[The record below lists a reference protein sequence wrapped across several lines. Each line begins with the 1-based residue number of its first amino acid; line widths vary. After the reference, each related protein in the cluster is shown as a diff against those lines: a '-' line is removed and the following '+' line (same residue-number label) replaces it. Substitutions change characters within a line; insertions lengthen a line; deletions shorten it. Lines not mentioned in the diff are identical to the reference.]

1 MLIFR
6 ILNFLRGYVVI
17 KILGSNYEK
26 TLNLLSRRNIS
37 IWDVEKKDD
46 YLSFKLAYDD
56 YRKNTELF
64 EENKMQLTK
73 KTGIAFKLHKI
84 KSRKGFLLGAFILI
98 VCLYVYSTLIWSIEL
113 VGGNEKIK
121 KEIKETLSSN
131 EIKLPTNEN
140 YINEKHIE
148 TILYKNFK
156 NFNFVEAYIEGSK
169 LIIFIKEK
177 NPFPEQIIDK
187 SPTSIIS
194 TKNAVINKVIAK
206 SGQPVI
212 QEGDVVYE
220 GQTLVMGIIK
230 NKNLEEYTMV
240 PSIGKVY
247 GKTYYSF
254 QFKEEKQRDI
264 AMSTNKKENLY
275 YLKINDKKLKIIGDT
290 NRFKNYNCKVNAINI
305 PIISNFT
312 DISLEKNIYYEEK
325 YEKVKIDENTAQNKM
340 KINVFDDL
348 KSMCSP
354 DSRVITSSL
363 NFTEDEKYYYL
374 NAQIEVIEDI
384 GKEIKI
390 YPSALPKIEDI
401 KEE

>member
-6 ILNFLRGYVVI
+6 LLNYLRGYVVI
-17 KILGSNYEK
+17 KISGSNYEK

-56 YRKNTELF
+56 YSKNTDLF

-73 KTGIAFKLHKI
+73 TTGIAFKLHKI

-98 VCLYVYSTLIWSIEL
+98 LCLYVYSTLIWSIEL
-113 VGGNEKIK
+113 VGGNEKLK
-121 KEIKETLSSN
+121 NEIKEALSSY
-131 EIKLPTNEN
+131 EVKLPTNEN
-140 YINEKHIE
+140 NINEKHIE

-177 NPFPEQIIDK
+177 NPNPEQVIDK

-212 QEGDVVYE
+212 KEGDVVYE

-240 PSIGKVY
+240 PSIGTVY

-254 QFKEEKQRDI
+254 QFKEEKQKDI
-264 AMSTNKKENLY
+264 AISTNKKENLY
-275 YLKINDKKLKIIGDT
+275 YLKINDKKMKIIGDT
-290 NRFKNYNCKVNAINI
+290 NRFKNYNCKISAINI
-305 PIISNFT
+305 PLISNFT
-312 DISLEKNIYYEEK
+312 DISLEKNIYYEEQ

>member
-6 ILNFLRGYVVI
+6 LLNYLRGYVVI
-17 KILGSNYEK
+17 KISGSNYEK
-26 TLNLLSRRNIS
+26 TLNLLSRRNIR

-56 YRKNTELF
+56 YSKNTDLF

-73 KTGIAFKLHKI
+73 TTGIAFKLHKI

-113 VGGNEKIK
+113 VCGNEKLK
-121 KEIKETLSSN
+121 KEIKEALSSY

-140 YINEKHIE
+140 HINEKHIE

-156 NFNFVEAYIEGSK
+156 NFNFVEAYVEGTK

-177 NPFPEQIIDK
+177 NPNPEQVIDK

-206 SGQPVI
+206 SGQSVI
-212 QEGDVVYE
+212 KEGDVVYE

-240 PSIGKVY
+240 PSIGTVY

-264 AMSTNKKENLY
+264 AISTNKKENLY
-275 YLKINDKKLKIIGDT
+275 YLKINDRKMKIIGDT
-290 NRFKNYNCKVNAINI
+290 NRFKNYNCKISAINI
-305 PIISNFT
+305 PLISNFT
-312 DISLEKNIYYEEK
+312 DISLEKNIYYEQQ
-325 YEKVKIDENTAQNKM
+325 YEKVKIDEKTAQNKM

>member
-6 ILNFLRGYVVI
+6 LLNYLRGYVVI
-17 KILGSNYEK
+17 KISGSNYEK

-56 YRKNTELF
+56 YSKNTDLF

-73 KTGIAFKLHKI
+73 TTGIAFKLHKI

-113 VGGNEKIK
+113 VGGNEKLK
-121 KEIKETLSSN
+121 KEIKEALSSY

-140 YINEKHIE
+140 HINEKHIE

-156 NFNFVEAYIEGSK
+156 NFNFVEAYVEGTK

-177 NPFPEQIIDK
+177 NPNPEQVIDK

-206 SGQPVI
+206 SGQSVI
-212 QEGDVVYE
+212 KVGDVVYE

-240 PSIGKVY
+240 PSIGTVY

-254 QFKEEKQRDI
+254 QLKEEKQRDI
-264 AMSTNKKENLY
+264 AISTNKKENLY
-275 YLKINDKKLKIIGDT
+275 YLKINDKKMKIIGDT
-290 NRFKNYNCKVNAINI
+290 NRFKNYNCKISAINI
-305 PIISNFT
+305 PLISNFT
-312 DISLEKNIYYEEK
+312 DISLEKNIYYEQQ